1 MTHADIIAL
10 AEQLYISRVERG
22 LAEEQPASWQ
32 VNELRGNVFEPC
44 LQVVPVFE
52 DGTTGDQLVY
62 SLLTGELVQE
72 GTETF

>member
-1 MTHADIIAL
+1 MTHADIINF

-32 VNELRGNVFEPC
+32 VNELHGFEPC

-52 DGTTGDQLVY
+52 DGSTGDQLVY
-62 SLLTGELVQE
+62 SLLTGELIQE
-72 GTETF
+72 GNESL